1 MVLSWL
7 CPSASMSNS
16 VRSSAGGPTWKGSSA
31 GSPGLSSTVLLLLAK
46 QESRL
51 LGVSVLELLAEDSPL
66 ALLGDTNHQGSS
78 RCRLAAGRGRGRNS
92 NVLGLSSV
100 GSCCAFHRLGVGG
113 KTRLGSGSRGTSL
126 GSLLGLGVFNTP
138 IQNRQYKRRGKNTLD
153 VTVKWFLQI
162 FVYLAYTM
170 QKHIQSRKPQK
181 DSESTNCIFKIIA
194 IWRYWKQNHYCIILL
209 AICVKIIFTRNSCGL
224 VISTNVQATSN
235 YTASAFI
242 LKRKRK
248 MAENLPAP
256 SAPVKQ
262 LLEGHPLV
270 GHPLTTSPLPLMA
283 PSEGVRLCP
292 LCWVWEETVTCVGVR
307 DWLGSCLNLSIWT
320 LTSGFVMAGKGA
332 LTVTGLTGIS

>member
-113 KTRLGSGSRGTSL
+113 KTRLGSGRRGTSP

-138 IQNRQYKRRGKNTLD
+138 IQNRQYKRRGKNMLD
-153 VTVKWFLQI
+153 VTAKRFLQI
-162 FVYLAYTM
+162 LIYCIYNAKTYSEIKQKASIQNLQTLYLQDYGNLKM
-170 QKHIQSRKPQK
+170 LEP
-181 DSESTNCIFKIIA
+181 
-194 IWRYWKQNHYCIILL
+194 NHYCIILL
-209 AICVKIIFTRNSCGL
+209 AICVKITSTSNSCGL
-224 VISTNVQATSN
+224 VI
-235 YTASAFI
+235 
-242 LKRKRK
+242 
-248 MAENLPAP
+248 
-256 SAPVKQ
+256 
-262 LLEGHPLV
+262 
-270 GHPLTTSPLPLMA
+270 LT
-283 PSEGVRLCP
+283 EV
-292 LCWVWEETVTCVGVR
+292 
-307 DWLGSCLNLSIWT
+307 
-320 LTSGFVMAGKGA
+320 
-332 LTVTGLTGIS
+332 